1 MEFWFINKTG
11 NKTFEKPSY
20 MCPVLPLL
28 LFFLLKLRSFFG
40 SWSLADWIAGFV
52 LQDGY
57 REIREWDE
65 PNAWQGCTV
74 TLDTDGCK
82 WKPFWLCFLRLCTDI
97 LRWLAM
103 AHSQT
108 CFGVLFGSS
117 HLTVIMWHHCV
128 TTGTLG
134 TEICLAATCFVENL
148 AGHGAAM
155 LVVCVLHVTSLRSL
169 LHYTISS
176 WRQISLCD
184 WHEIQGFGA
193 LLSGWRQQDNWFE

>member
-1 MEFWFINKTG
+1 
-11 NKTFEKPSY
+11 
-20 MCPVLPLL
+20 MCAVLPLL
-28 LFFLLKLRSFFG
+28 LFFCLCLQEKPPLLKLRSFFG
-40 SWSLADWIAGFV
+40 SWSVADRIAGFV

-74 TLDTDGCK
+74 TLDT
-82 WKPFWLCFLRLCTDI
+82 
-97 LRWLAM
+97 
-103 AHSQT
+103 HS

-134 TEICLAATCFVENL
+134 TEICLAATFFVENL

-193 LLSGWRQQDNWFE
+193 LLSGWGQQDNWVE